1 MCYNSDRY
9 FFIQVV
15 LSMKLNLQKIA
26 TLLAIFTIT
35 LPRQILAQD
44 LPAETYQPGY
54 WQPVDRFDVKRSV
67 EVLLINKTEI
77 PLEYDITEL
86 KSTNPQALKAGE
98 RGTLKNFGN
107 SAYILVYPTIS
118 VDPNNPL
125 TLKFNVKVEEDN
137 KIIVI
142 IRNDIIS
149 KDNPI
154 LGHRAI
160 NLQENGGI
168 YLY

>member
-1 MCYNSDRY
+1 
-9 FFIQVV
+9 
-15 LSMKLNLQKIA
+15 MKLNFQKIA
-26 TLLAIFTIT
+26 ALLAIFTIT
-35 LPRQILAQD
+35 LPRQILAQN

-54 WQPVDRFDVKRSV
+54 WQPVDRFDVQRSV

-77 PLEYDITEL
+77 PLEYDITDL

-98 RGTLKNFGN
+98 MGTLKNFGD
-107 SAYILVYPTIS
+107 SAYIVVYPIIS

-125 TLKFNVKVEEDN
+125 TLRFNVKVEEDN
-137 KIIVI
+137 QIIVI
-142 IRNDIIS
+142 IEKGIIS
-149 KDNPI
+149 KKNPDF

-160 NLQENGGI
+160 NLQKNGGI

>member
-1 MCYNSDRY
+1 M
-9 FFIQVV
+9 
-15 LSMKLNLQKIA
+15 L
-26 TLLAIFTIT
+26 LLAMLTII

-67 EVLLINKTEI
+67 EVLLINKTGI
-77 PLEYDITEL
+77 PIEYDLTDL
-86 KSTNPQALKAGE
+86 KSTNPQVLKAGE
-98 RGTLKNFGN
+98 MGTLKNFGD
-107 SAYILVYPTIS
+107 SAYIVVYPTIS

-125 TLKFNVKVEEDN
+125 TLRFNVKVEEDN
-137 KIIVI
+137 KIIVLI
-142 IRNDIIS
+142 EKDFIS
-149 KDNPI
+149 KKDPNF

-160 NLQENGGI
+160 NLQKNGGI

>member
-1 MCYNSDRY
+1 
-9 FFIQVV
+9 
-15 LSMKLNLQKIA
+15 MKLNVQKIA
-26 TLLAIFTIT
+26 TLLAILTIS
-35 LPRQILAQD
+35 LPRQTLAQN

-54 WQPVDRFDVKRSV
+54 WQPIDRFDTKRPV

-77 PLEYDITEL
+77 PLEYDITDMR
-86 KSTNPQALKAGE
+86 STNPQALRAGE
-98 RGTLKNFGN
+98 IGTLKNFGD
-107 SAYILVYPTIS
+107 SAYIVVYPTIS

-125 TLKFNVKVEEDN
+125 TLRFNVKVEEDN
-137 KIIVI
+137 KIIVFI
-142 IRNDIIS
+142 ENGTIS
-149 KDNPI
+149 KKNPNF

>member
-1 MCYNSDRY
+1 
-9 FFIQVV
+9 
-15 LSMKLNLQKIA
+15 MKLKFQKIA
-26 TLLAIFTIT
+26 ILLAIFTMT
-35 LPRQILAQD
+35 FPSQILAQN

-54 WQPVDRFDVKRSV
+54 WQPVDRFDVNRSV
-67 EVLLINKTEI
+67 EVLLINTTEI
-77 PLEYDITEL
+77 PLEYDITAL

-98 RGTLKNFGN
+98 MGTLKNFGN
-107 SAYILVYPTIS
+107 SAYIVVYPTIS

-125 TLKFNVKVEEDN
+125 TLRFNVKVEKDN
-137 KIIVI
+137 KVIVLI
-142 IRNDIIS
+142 KKDIIS
-149 KDNPI
+149 KKNPNF

>member
-1 MCYNSDRY
+1 MT
-9 FFIQVV
+9 
-15 LSMKLNLQKIA
+15 LNFKKIA
-26 TLLAIFTIT
+26 TLLVIFAITI
-35 LPRQILAQD
+35 PRHILAQD

-54 WQPVDRFDVKRSV
+54 WQPVDRFDVKRPV

-77 PLEYDITEL
+77 PLEYDTTDI

-98 RGTLKNFGN
+98 KGTFKNFGN
-107 SAYILVYPTIS
+107 SVYIVVYPTIS
-118 VDPNNPL
+118 IEPSNLL
-125 TLKFNVKVEEDN
+125 TLRFNVKVEEDN
-137 KIIVI
+137 TIIVTI
-142 IRNDIIS
+142 QNDIIS
-149 KDNPI
+149 TQTLNF

>member
-1 MCYNSDRY
+1 
-9 FFIQVV
+9 
-15 LSMKLNLQKIA
+15 MKLNLQKIA
-26 TLLAIFTIT
+26 TLLVIFTIT
-35 LPRQILAQD
+35 IPRHILAQD
-44 LPAETYQPGY
+44 LQAETYQPGY

-77 PLEYDITEL
+77 PLEYDITDL

-107 SAYILVYPTIS
+107 SVYIVVYPTIS
-118 VDPNNPL
+118 IDSDNLL
-125 TLKFNVKVEEDN
+125 TLRFNVKVEKDN
-137 KIIVI
+137 TIIVTI
-142 IRNDIIS
+142 KNDPIS
-149 KDNPI
+149 TKNSNF

-160 NLQENGGI
+160 NLQKNGGI

>member
-1 MCYNSDRY
+1 
-9 FFIQVV
+9 
-15 LSMKLNLQKIA
+15 MKLNLQKIA
-26 TLLAIFTIT
+26 TLLVIFTIT
-35 LPRQILAQD
+35 IPRHILAQD

-77 PLEYDITEL
+77 PLEYDITDL

-107 SAYILVYPTIS
+107 SVYIVVYPTIS
-118 VDPNNPL
+118 IDYDNLL
-125 TLKFNVKVEEDN
+125 TLRFNVKVEKDN
-137 KIIVI
+137 TIIVTI
-142 IRNDIIS
+142 KNAPIS
-149 KDNPI
+149 TKTPNF